1 MFFDI
6 QGGTKI
12 NASSANNW
20 TYHTWTCKI
29 GWPVQGVMPGV
40 DFTDV
45 NDVCWSHNQKVLA
58 SGEDSG
64 LVKIFK
70 WPCTKEKA

>member
-29 GWPVQGVMPGV
+29 GWPVQGIFPGV

-45 NDVCWSHNQKVLA
+45 NDVC
-58 SGEDSG
+58 
-64 LVKIFK
+64 
-70 WPCTKEKA
+70 

>member
-6 QGGTKI
+6 QGGSKI

-29 GWPVQGVMPGV
+29 GWPVQGIFPGV
-40 DFTDV
+40 DLTDV
-45 NDVCWSHNQKVLA
+45 NDVCRSHNQKVLA
-58 SGEDSG
+58 TGEDSS

-70 WPCTKEKA
+70 FPCV